1 MILGFN
7 QLKSDE
13 VQWGVRGQGGSFFF
27 FCKATPLKFNIFT
40 PESHAGTGR

>member
-1 MILGFN
+1 MILGFS

-27 FCKATPLKFNIFT
+27 VKLHP
-40 PESHAGTGR
+40 